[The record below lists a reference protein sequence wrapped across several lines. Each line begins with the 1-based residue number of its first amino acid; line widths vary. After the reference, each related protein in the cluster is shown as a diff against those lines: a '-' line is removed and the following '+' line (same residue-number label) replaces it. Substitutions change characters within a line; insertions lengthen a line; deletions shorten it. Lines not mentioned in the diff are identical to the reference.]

1 MTPTIGGINVIN
13 IQSKIFTMSIPHGKV
28 IYSHKISMVLIYNN
42 TMNDGIES
50 VFCKGDIRISTND
63 FVWIVM
69 GSGVGYFIIGKLFI
83 RNIYTKC
90 KERYT
95 TNRNEEVVIAH
106 QV

>member
-1 MTPTIGGINVIN
+1 
-13 IQSKIFTMSIPHGKV
+13 MS
-28 IYSHKISMVLIYNN
+28 
-42 TMNDGIES
+42 DGIES

-83 RNIYTKC
+83 RNIYEKC
-90 KERYT
+90 KGRYT